1 MDQLWPLMKL
11 NGEKNMSNKILG
23 LDLGSTNSCFAIYEG
38 GEAKVI
44 TNSEGARTTQSIV
57 AFTKTGEEL
66 VGSAAARQMVTNAK
80 NTVTIVKRLIGRKFS
95 EVKEYVK
102 DLPYEVVEAAN
113 GDCRIKIND
122 KLYSPEEISAKII
135 AKVKKDASA
144 YLGED
149 IKEIVVTVPAY
160 FNDSQRQSV
169 KDACSIAG
177 LECKRIINEP
187 TAAALAYSADKG
199 INKKIAVYDLGGS
212 TFDISI
218 LDIADGV
225 IEVLATNGNTTLGGH
240 DIDVK
245 LMRYVIDFFKNDTG
259 IDLSNDPMAM
269 QRIKDE
275 CEKAKCAL
283 SSAKTYS
290 ISLPFISADANG
302 PKHLALDLTQ
312 AKLEEIADDII
323 QKTIDPCKKCLAD
336 AGNVKIDE
344 VLLVGGQTR
353 MPAVQALVKNIFGIE
368 PNKNINPDEAVGL
381 GAAIQGAV
389 LAGSKNDILLL
400 DVTPLTLAI
409 ETMGGIAT
417 PMIERNTTIPTK
429 KTQVFSTA
437 ADNQSAVTI
446 RICQGERKMFDDN
459 KVLGTFNLD
468 GIPPAPRGVPQIEI
482 TYDIDANGILN
493 VSAKDLGTQ
502 KEQHITITSSSGLS
516 KEEIEKAKVDAE
528 RFAEEDQKKAD
539 LANAKNAAESL
550 CFNIEKTLKENADKA
565 SDDEKKSIEDAIKNV
580 RESISSND
588 LQKIKDAIEAV
599 NKAWEPVV
607 KKIYPNGNSNGQPQF
622 TKEQMDEFMK
632 NNPDMFKDGGPFA
645 GFTNNGSSQQSD
657 DSRNDSGTVDA
668 EIV

>member
-1 MDQLWPLMKL
+1 
-11 NGEKNMSNKILG
+11 MSKIVG
-23 LDLGSTNSCFAIYEG
+23 TDLGSTNSCFAIYEG
-38 GEAKVI
+38 NEAKVI
-44 TNSEGARTTQSIV
+44 PNSDGARTTQSIV
-57 AFTKTGEEL
+57 AFTKSGDEI

-95 EVKEYVK
+95 EVKDYIK
-102 DLPYEVVEAAN
+102 DLPYEVVEAPN
-113 GDCRIKIND
+113 GDCRIRIEGND
-122 KLYSPEEISAKII
+122 YSPEEISAKIL
-135 AKVKKDASA
+135 AKIKKDASA
-144 YLGED
+144 YLGEEV
-149 IKEIVVTVPAY
+149 KEMVITVPAY

-169 KDACSIAG
+169 KDAASIAG
-177 LECKRIINEP
+177 IDCKRIINEP

-218 LDIADGV
+218 LDVSDGV
-225 IEVLATNGNTTLGGH
+225 IEVLATNGNTALGGH

-245 LMRYVIDFFKNDTG
+245 LMRYVIDEFKKDQG
-259 IDLSNDPMAM
+259 IDLSNDPMAI
-269 QRIKDE
+269 QRVKDE

-283 SSAKTYS
+283 STTKTYN
-290 ISLPFISADANG
+290 INLPFITADATG
-302 PKHLALDLTQ
+302 PKHLVMDLTQ
-312 AKLEEIADDII
+312 ARLEDIADEIV
-323 QKTIDPCKKCLAD
+323 QKTIEPCKKCIAD
-336 AGNVKIDE
+336 AGDVKIDE

-353 MPAVQALVKNIFGIE
+353 MPKVQALVKSIFGIE
-368 PNKNINPDEAVGL
+368 PNKSINPDEAVGL

-389 LAGSKNDILLL
+389 LAGAKTDVLLL

-437 ADNQSAVTI
+437 VDNQSACTI

-516 KEEIEKAKVDAE
+516 KEEIEKAKHDAE
-528 RFAEEDQKKAD
+528 VNAEADAKKAE
-539 LANAKNAAESL
+539 LIQTKNSAEML
-550 CFNIEKTLKENADKA
+550 CFNIEK
-565 SDDEKKSIEDAIKNV
+565 AIKDAGDKLTADDKKPVEEAIANV
-580 RESISSND
+580 REALKADSIEELKAKVEALNKANEPIASKIYDSTNGATPNIKPEDLEKMKNDPRFAEMFKNMGGGANPFGGTSSTSSTASND
-588 LQKIKDAIEAV
+588 
-599 NKAWEPVV
+599 
-607 KKIYPNGNSNGQPQF
+607 SN
-622 TKEQMDEFMK
+622 
-632 NNPDMFKDGGPFA
+632 
-645 GFTNNGSSQQSD
+645 
-657 DSRNDSGTVDA
+657 TVDA
-668 EIV
+668 ETV

>member
-1 MDQLWPLMKL
+1 
-11 NGEKNMSNKILG
+11 MSKIVG

-38 GEAKVI
+38 NEAKVI
-44 TNSEGARTTQSIV
+44 TNSDGARTTQSIV
-57 AFTKTGEEL
+57 AFTKNGEEL

-95 EVKEYVK
+95 EVKDYIK
-102 DLPYEVVEAAN
+102 DLPYEVVEAPN
-113 GDCRIKIND
+113 GDCRIRINGKD
-122 KLYSPEEISAKII
+122 YSPEEISAKII

-144 YLGED
+144 YLGEEV
-149 IKEIVVTVPAY
+149 KEMVITVPAY

-169 KDACSIAG
+169 KDAAAIAG
-177 LECKRIINEP
+177 VECKRIINEP
-187 TAAALAYSADKG
+187 TSAALAFSADKG
-199 INKKIAVYDLGGS
+199 VNKKIAVYDLGGS

-218 LDIADGV
+218 LDVADGV
-225 IEVLATNGNTTLGGH
+225 IEVLATNGNTALGGH

-245 LMRYVIDFFKNDTG
+245 LMHYVIDEFKKDQG

-283 SSAKTYS
+283 STAKSYS
-290 ISLPFISADANG
+290 INLPFITADATG
-302 PKHLALDLTQ
+302 PKHLTIDLTQ
-312 AKLEEIADDII
+312 ARLEEIANDII
-323 QKTIDPCKKCLAD
+323 EKTVEPCKKCIAD
-336 AGNVKIDE
+336 AGDVKIDD

-353 MPAVQALVKNIFGIE
+353 MPAVQKLVEKIFGIK
-368 PNKNINPDEAVGL
+368 PNMNINPDEAVGL

-389 LAGSKNDILLL
+389 LTGAKTDILLL

-437 ADNQSAVTI
+437 VDNQSAVTV

-516 KEEIEKAKVDAE
+516 KDEIEKAKADAE
-528 RFAEEDQKKAD
+528 KYKAEDEKRAAVV
-539 LANAKNAAESL
+539 LEKNAADGL
-550 CFNIEKTLKENADKA
+550 CFSIEKALKDNDGKA
-565 SDDEKKSIEDAIKNV
+565 TDDEKKLVNDAIAKV
-580 RESISSND
+580 KETLKGND
-588 LQKIKDAIEAV
+588 TQKMKDAVAEL
-599 NKAWEPVV
+599 NKVWEPVV
-607 KKIYPNGNSNGQPQF
+607 KKIYPSGAAGSAPNFSAEDLE
-622 TKEQMDEFMK
+622 KMK
-632 NNPDMFKDGGPFA
+632 NDPKFAEMFKSMGGANPS
-645 GFTNNGSSQQSD
+645 TSTSSGD
-657 DSRNDSGTVDA
+657 DSSTIDA
-668 EIV
+668 ETV

>member
-1 MDQLWPLMKL
+1 M
-11 NGEKNMSNKILG
+11 NKIIG

-38 GEAKVI
+38 NEAKVI
-44 TNSEGARTTQSIV
+44 TNSDGARTTQSIV
-57 AFTKTGEEL
+57 AFTKSGEEL

-80 NTVTIVKRLIGRKFS
+80 NTVTIVKRLIGRKFN
-95 EVKEYVK
+95 EVKDYIK
-102 DLPYEVVEAAN
+102 DLPYEVVEAPN
-113 GDCRIKIND
+113 GDCRIRINGKD
-122 KLYSPEEISAKII
+122 YSPEEISAKII

-144 YLGED
+144 YLGEEVNEMV
-149 IKEIVVTVPAY
+149 ITVPAY

-169 KDACSIAG
+169 KDAAAIAG
-177 LECKRIINEP
+177 VECKRIINEP
-187 TAAALAYSADKG
+187 TSAALAFSADKG
-199 INKKIAVYDLGGS
+199 VNKKIAVYDLGGS

-218 LDIADGV
+218 LDVSDGV
-225 IEVLATNGNTTLGGH
+225 IEVLATNGNTALGGH

-245 LMRYVIDFFKNDTG
+245 LMHYVIDEFKKDQG

-283 SSAKTYS
+283 STAKSYS
-290 ISLPFISADANG
+290 INLPFITADATG
-302 PKHLALDLTQ
+302 PKHLTIDLTQ
-312 AKLEEIADDII
+312 ARLEEIARDVIE
-323 QKTIDPCKKCLAD
+323 KTIEPCKKCMAD
-336 AGNVKIDE
+336 AGDVKIDD

-353 MPAVQALVKNIFGIE
+353 MPAVQALVEKIFGIK
-368 PNKNINPDEAVGL
+368 PNMNINPDEAVGL

-389 LAGSKNDILLL
+389 LTGAKTDILLL

-437 ADNQSAVTI
+437 TDNQSAVTV

-482 TYDIDANGILN
+482 TLDIDANGILN

-516 KEEIEKAKVDAE
+516 KDEIEKAKADAE
-528 RFAEEDQKKAD
+528 KYKAEDEKRAAVV
-539 LANAKNAAESL
+539 LEKNAADGL
-550 CFNIEKTLKENADKA
+550 CFSIEKALKDNGDKVTDDDKKLINDAIAKVKDTLKD
-565 SDDEKKSIEDAIKNV
+565 
-580 RESISSND
+580 ND
-588 LQKIKDAIEAV
+588 VQKIKDAVAEL
-599 NKAWEPVV
+599 NKVWEPIV
-607 KKIYPNGNSNGQPQF
+607 KKIYPAGANGSTPNFSAEDLE
-622 TKEQMDEFMK
+622 KMK
-632 NNPDMFKDGGPFA
+632 NDPRFAEMFKNMGGANPVNNTSA
-645 GFTNNGSSQQSD
+645 GD
-657 DSRNDSGTVDA
+657 DSNTVDA
-668 EIV
+668 ETV

>member
-1 MDQLWPLMKL
+1 
-11 NGEKNMSNKILG
+11 MSKIVG
-23 LDLGSTNSCFAIYEG
+23 TDLGSTNSCFAIYEG
-38 GEAKVI
+38 NEAKVI
-44 TNSEGARTTQSIV
+44 PNSDGARTTQSIV
-57 AFTKTGEEL
+57 AFTKSGEEL

-95 EVKEYVK
+95 EVKDYIK
-102 DLPYEVVEAAN
+102 DLPYEVVEAPN
-113 GDCRIKIND
+113 GDCRIHIEGKD
-122 KLYSPEEISAKII
+122 YSPEEISAKIL

-144 YLGED
+144 YLGEEV
-149 IKEIVVTVPAY
+149 KEMVITVPAY

-169 KDACSIAG
+169 KDAAAIAG
-177 LECKRIINEP
+177 IDCKRIINEP

-199 INKKIAVYDLGGS
+199 VNKKIAVYDLGGS

-218 LDIADGV
+218 LDVSDGV
-225 IEVLATNGNTTLGGH
+225 IEVLATNGNTALGGH

-245 LMRYVIDFFKNDTG
+245 LMRYVIDEFKKDQG

-283 SSAKTYS
+283 STTKTYN
-290 ISLPFISADANG
+290 INLPFITADTTG
-302 PKHLALDLTQ
+302 PKHLTMDLTQ
-312 AKLEEIADDII
+312 ARLEEIADEFI
-323 QKTIDPCKKCLAD
+323 QKTVEPCKKCLAD
-336 AGNVKIDE
+336 AGDVKIDE

-353 MPAVQALVKNIFGIE
+353 MPKVQETVKSIFGIE
-368 PNKNINPDEAVGL
+368 PNRSINPDEAVGL

-389 LAGSKNDILLL
+389 LAGTKTDILLL

-437 ADNQSAVTI
+437 VDNQPAVTI
-446 RICQGERKMFDDN
+446 RICQGERKMFNDN

-516 KEEIEKAKVDAE
+516 KEEIEKAKADAE
-528 RFAEEDQKKAD
+528 KYAEEDKKRAEVVME
-539 LANAKNAAESL
+539 KNAADGL
-550 CFNIEKTLKENADKA
+550 CFSIEKAMKDNADKVA
-565 SDDEKKSIEDAIKNV
+565 DDEKKPIDEAIAKV
-580 RESISSND
+580 KEELKSDDI
-588 LQKIKDAIEAV
+588 QKIKDAVDAL
-599 NKAWEPVV
+599 NKAWEPIV
-607 KKIYPNGNSNGQPQF
+607 KKIYPNGGSANGQPQF

-645 GFTNNGSSQQSD
+645 GFTNGASGSNST
-657 DSRNDSGTVDA
+657 GTVDA
-668 EIV
+668 ETV

>member
-1 MDQLWPLMKL
+1 
-11 NGEKNMSNKILG
+11 MSKIVG

-38 GEAKVI
+38 NEAKVI
-44 TNSEGARTTQSIV
+44 TNSDGARTTQSIV
-57 AFTKTGEEL
+57 AFTKNGEEL

-95 EVKEYVK
+95 EVKDYIK
-102 DLPYEVVEAAN
+102 DLPYEVVEAPN
-113 GDCRIKIND
+113 GDCRIRIAGKD
-122 KLYSPEEISAKII
+122 YSPEEISAKII

-144 YLGED
+144 YLGEEV
-149 IKEIVVTVPAY
+149 KEMVITVPAY

-169 KDACSIAG
+169 KDAAAIAG
-177 LECKRIINEP
+177 VDCKRIINEP
-187 TAAALAYSADKG
+187 TSAALAFSADKG
-199 INKKIAVYDLGGS
+199 VNKKIAVYDLGGS

-218 LDIADGV
+218 LDVADGV
-225 IEVLATNGNTTLGGH
+225 IEVLATNGNTALGGH

-245 LMRYVIDFFKNDTG
+245 LMHYVIDEFKKDQG

-283 SSAKTYS
+283 STAKSYS
-290 ISLPFISADANG
+290 INLPFITADATG
-302 PKHLALDLTQ
+302 PKHLTMDLTQ
-312 AKLEEIADDII
+312 ARLEEIANDII
-323 QKTIDPCKKCLAD
+323 EKTVEPCKKCIAD
-336 AGNVKIDE
+336 AGDVKIDD

-353 MPAVQALVKNIFGIE
+353 MPAVQKLVEKIFGIK
-368 PNKNINPDEAVGL
+368 PNMNINPDEAVGL

-389 LAGSKNDILLL
+389 LTGAKTDILLL

-437 ADNQSAVTI
+437 VDNQPACTI

-516 KEEIEKAKVDAE
+516 KDEIEKAKADAE
-528 RFAEEDQKKAD
+528 KYKAEDEKRAAVV
-539 LANAKNAAESL
+539 LEKNAADGL
-550 CFNIEKTLKENADKA
+550 CFSIEKAMKDNDGKA
-565 SDDEKKSIEDAIKNV
+565 TDDEKKLVNDAIAKV
-580 RESISSND
+580 KETLKGD
-588 LQKIKDAIEAV
+588 DTQKIKDAVEAL
-599 NKAWEPVV
+599 NKVWEPIV
-607 KKIYPNGNSNGQPQF
+607 KKIYPSGAAGAAPNFSAEDLE
-622 TKEQMDEFMK
+622 KMK
-632 NNPDMFKDGGPFA
+632 IDPKYAEMFKNMGGANPS
-645 GFTNNGSSQQSD
+645 TSTSSG
-657 DSRNDSGTVDA
+657 NDSGTIDA
-668 EIV
+668 ETV

>member
-1 MDQLWPLMKL
+1 
-11 NGEKNMSNKILG
+11 MSKIVG
-23 LDLGSTNSCFAIYEG
+23 TDLGSTNSCFAIYEG
-38 GEAKVI
+38 NEAKVI
-44 TNSEGARTTQSIV
+44 PNSDGARTTQSIV
-57 AFTKTGEEL
+57 AFTKSGDEL

-95 EVKEYVK
+95 EVKDYIK
-102 DLPYEVVEAAN
+102 DLPYEVVEAPN
-113 GDCRIKIND
+113 GDCRVRIEGND
-122 KLYSPEEISAKII
+122 YSPEEISAKIL
-135 AKVKKDASA
+135 AKIKKDASA
-144 YLGED
+144 YLGEEV
-149 IKEIVVTVPAY
+149 KEMVITVPAY

-169 KDACSIAG
+169 KDAASIAG
-177 LECKRIINEP
+177 IDCKRIINEP

-218 LDIADGV
+218 LDVSDGV
-225 IEVLATNGNTTLGGH
+225 IEVLATNGNTALGGH

-245 LMRYVIDFFKNDTG
+245 LMRYVIDEFKKDHG

-283 SSAKTYS
+283 STTKTYN
-290 ISLPFISADANG
+290 INLPFITADATG
-302 PKHLALDLTQ
+302 PRHLVMDLTQ
-312 AKLEEIADDII
+312 ARLEDIADEIV
-323 QKTIDPCKKCLAD
+323 QKTIEPCKKCIAD
-336 AGNVKIDE
+336 AGDVKIDE

-353 MPAVQALVKNIFGIE
+353 MPKVQALVKSIFGIE
-368 PNKNINPDEAVGL
+368 PNKSINPDEAVAL

-389 LAGSKNDILLL
+389 LAGAKTDVLLL

-437 ADNQSAVTI
+437 ADNQSACTI

-516 KEEIEKAKVDAE
+516 KEEIEKAKRDAE
-528 RFAEEDQKKAD
+528 VNAEADSKKAE
-539 LANAKNAAESL
+539 LIQTKNSAELL
-550 CFNIEKTLKENADKA
+550 CFNIEK
-565 SDDEKKSIEDAIKNV
+565 AIKDAGDKLTADDKKPVEEAIANV
-580 RESISSND
+580 REALKADSIEE
-588 LQKIKDAIEAV
+588 LKAKVDAL
-599 NKAWEPVV
+599 NKANEPIAS
-607 KKIYPNGNSNGQPQF
+607 KIYGSANGATPNIKPEDLE
-622 TKEQMDEFMK
+622 KMK
-632 NNPDMFKDGGPFA
+632 NDPKFAEMFKNMGGANPF
-645 GFTNNGSSQQSD
+645 GGTSSTAS
-657 DSRNDSGTVDA
+657 STANNDSNTVDA
-668 EIV
+668 ETV

>member
-1 MDQLWPLMKL
+1 
-11 NGEKNMSNKILG
+11 MSKIVG

-44 TNSEGARTTQSIV
+44 PNSDGARTTQSIV

-80 NTVTIVKRLIGRKFS
+80 NTVTIVKRLIGRKFF
-95 EVKEYVK
+95 EVKDYIK
-102 DLPYEVVEAAN
+102 DLPYEVIEAPN
-113 GDCRIKIND
+113 GDCRIKINGKD
-122 KLYSPEEISAKII
+122 YSPEEISAKII

-144 YLGED
+144 YLGEEV
-149 IKEIVVTVPAY
+149 KEMVITVPAY

-169 KDACSIAG
+169 KDSASIAG
-177 LECKRIINEP
+177 IDCKRIINEP
-187 TAAALAYSADKG
+187 TSAALAYSADKG

-218 LDIADGV
+218 LDVSDGV
-225 IEVLATNGNTTLGGH
+225 IEVLATNGNTALGGH

-245 LMRYVIDFFKNDTG
+245 LMHYVIDCFKKDQG

-283 SSAKTYS
+283 STTKTYS
-290 ISLPFISADANG
+290 INLPFITADATG
-302 PKHLALDLTQ
+302 PKHLVIDLTQ
-312 AKLEEIADDII
+312 ACLEEIADEII
-323 QKTIDPCKKCLAD
+323 QKTIEPCKKCITD

-353 MPAVQALVKNIFGIE
+353 MPKVQSLVKSIFGIE
-368 PNKNINPDEAVGL
+368 PNKSINPDEAVGL

-389 LAGSKNDILLL
+389 LAGAKTDVLLL

-437 ADNQSAVTI
+437 VDNQPACTI

-516 KEEIEKAKVDAE
+516 KDEIEKAKHDAE
-528 RFAEEDQKKAD
+528 VNAEADAKKAE
-539 LANAKNAAESL
+539 LIQTKNSAEAL
-550 CFNIEKTLKENADKA
+550 CFNIEKAMKDAGDKLTTDDKKPVEEAIANVREALKAE
-565 SDDEKKSIEDAIKNV
+565 SIEDLKAKVEALNKANEPIASKIYGANGATPNFKPEDLEKMKNDPKFA
-580 RESISSND
+580 EMFKTMGGANPFSGATTSSSSND
-588 LQKIKDAIEAV
+588 
-599 NKAWEPVV
+599 
-607 KKIYPNGNSNGQPQF
+607 SN
-622 TKEQMDEFMK
+622 
-632 NNPDMFKDGGPFA
+632 
-645 GFTNNGSSQQSD
+645 
-657 DSRNDSGTVDA
+657 TVDA
-668 EIV
+668 ETV

>member
-1 MDQLWPLMKL
+1 
-11 NGEKNMSNKILG
+11 MSKIVG
-23 LDLGSTNSCFAIYEG
+23 TDLGSTNSCFAIYEG
-38 GEAKVI
+38 NEAKVI
-44 TNSEGARTTQSIV
+44 PNSDGARTTQSIV
-57 AFTKTGEEL
+57 AFTKSGDEL

-95 EVKEYVK
+95 EVKDYIK
-102 DLPYEVVEAAN
+102 DLPYEVVEAPN
-113 GDCRIKIND
+113 GDCRVRIEGKD
-122 KLYSPEEISAKII
+122 YSPEEISAKIL
-135 AKVKKDASA
+135 AKIKKDASA
-144 YLGED
+144 YLGEEV
-149 IKEIVVTVPAY
+149 KEMVITVPAY

-169 KDACSIAG
+169 KDAASIAG
-177 LECKRIINEP
+177 IDCKRIINEP
-187 TAAALAYSADKG
+187 TSAALAYSVDKG

-218 LDIADGV
+218 LDVSDGV
-225 IEVLATNGNTTLGGH
+225 IEVLATNGNTALGGH

-245 LMRYVIDFFKNDTG
+245 LMRYVIDEFKKDQG

-283 SSAKTYS
+283 STTKTYN
-290 ISLPFISADANG
+290 INLPFITADATG
-302 PKHLALDLTQ
+302 PKHLVMDLTQ
-312 AKLEEIADDII
+312 ARLEDIADEII
-323 QKTIDPCKKCLAD
+323 QKTIEPCKKCIAD
-336 AGNVKIDE
+336 AGDVKIDE

-353 MPAVQALVKNIFGIE
+353 MPKVQALVKSIFGIE
-368 PNKNINPDEAVGL
+368 PNKSINPDEAVAL

-389 LAGSKNDILLL
+389 LAGAKTDVLLL

-437 ADNQSAVTI
+437 VDNQPACTI

-516 KEEIEKAKVDAE
+516 KEEIEKAKHDAE
-528 RFAEEDQKKAD
+528 VNAEADAKKAE
-539 LANAKNAAESL
+539 LIQTKNSAEML
-550 CFNIEKTLKENADKA
+550 CFNIEKAIKDAGDKLTAD
-565 SDDEKKSIEDAIKNV
+565 DKKPVEDAIANV
-580 RESISSND
+580 REALKADSIEE
-588 LQKIKDAIEAV
+588 LKAKVDAL
-599 NKAWEPVV
+599 NKANEPIAS
-607 KKIYPNGNSNGQPQF
+607 KIYGNANGATQNFKPEDF
-622 TKEQMDEFMK
+622 EKMK
-632 NNPDMFKDGGPFA
+632 NDPKFAEMFKNMGGANPF
-645 GFTNNGSSQQSD
+645 GGTSSTTS
-657 DSRNDSGTVDA
+657 STANNDSNTVDA
-668 EIV
+668 ETV

>member
-1 MDQLWPLMKL
+1 
-11 NGEKNMSNKILG
+11 MSKIVG
-23 LDLGSTNSCFAIYEG
+23 TDLGSTNSCFAIYEG
-38 GEAKVI
+38 NEAKVI
-44 TNSEGARTTQSIV
+44 PNSDGARTTQSIV
-57 AFTKTGEEL
+57 AFTKSGDEL

-95 EVKEYVK
+95 EVKDYIK
-102 DLPYEVVEAAN
+102 DLPYEVVEAPN
-113 GDCRIKIND
+113 GDCRVRIEGND
-122 KLYSPEEISAKII
+122 YSPEEISAKIL
-135 AKVKKDASA
+135 AKIKKDASA
-144 YLGED
+144 YLGEEV
-149 IKEIVVTVPAY
+149 KEMVITVPAY

-169 KDACSIAG
+169 KDAASIAG
-177 LECKRIINEP
+177 IDCKRIINEP
-187 TAAALAYSADKG
+187 TSAALAYSVDKG

-218 LDIADGV
+218 LDVSDGV
-225 IEVLATNGNTTLGGH
+225 IEVLATNGNTALGGH

-245 LMRYVIDFFKNDTG
+245 LMRYVIDEFKKDQG

-283 SSAKTYS
+283 STTKTYN
-290 ISLPFISADANG
+290 INLPFITADATG
-302 PKHLALDLTQ
+302 PKHLVMDLTQ
-312 AKLEEIADDII
+312 ARLEEIADDIV
-323 QKTIDPCKKCLAD
+323 QKTIEPCKKCIAD
-336 AGNVKIDE
+336 AGDVKIDE

-353 MPAVQALVKNIFGIE
+353 MPKVQALVKSIFGIE
-368 PNKNINPDEAVGL
+368 PNKSINPDEAVAL

-389 LAGSKNDILLL
+389 LAGAKTDVLLL

-437 ADNQSAVTI
+437 VDNQPACTI

-516 KEEIEKAKVDAE
+516 KEEIEKAKHDAE
-528 RFAEEDQKKAD
+528 VNAEADAKKAE
-539 LANAKNAAESL
+539 LIQTKNSAEML
-550 CFNIEKTLKENADKA
+550 CFNIEK
-565 SDDEKKSIEDAIKNV
+565 AIKDAGDKLTTDDKKPVEEAIANV
-580 RESISSND
+580 REALKADSIEELKAKVEALNKANEPIASKIYGSANGATPNIKPEDLEKMKNDPKFAEMFKNMGGANPFGGTSSTSSTASND
-588 LQKIKDAIEAV
+588 
-599 NKAWEPVV
+599 
-607 KKIYPNGNSNGQPQF
+607 SN
-622 TKEQMDEFMK
+622 
-632 NNPDMFKDGGPFA
+632 
-645 GFTNNGSSQQSD
+645 
-657 DSRNDSGTVDA
+657 TVDA
-668 EIV
+668 ETV

>member
-1 MDQLWPLMKL
+1 
-11 NGEKNMSNKILG
+11 MSIIVG
-23 LDLGSTNSCFAIYEG
+23 TDLGSTNSCFAIYEG
-38 GEAKVI
+38 NEAKVI
-44 TNSEGARTTQSIV
+44 PNSDGARTTQSIV
-57 AFTKTGEEL
+57 AFTKNGEEL

-80 NTVTIVKRLIGRKFS
+80 NTVTIVKRLIGRKFN
-95 EVKEYVK
+95 EVKDYIK
-102 DLPYEVVEAAN
+102 DLPYEVVEASN
-113 GDCRIKIND
+113 GDCRIKIAD
-122 KLYSPEEISAKII
+122 KEYSPEEISAKIL

-144 YLGED
+144 YLGEEV
-149 IKEIVVTVPAY
+149 KEMVITVPAY

-169 KDACSIAG
+169 KDAASIAG
-177 LECKRIINEP
+177 IDCKRIINEP

-199 INKKIAVYDLGGS
+199 VNKKIAVYDLGGS

-218 LDIADGV
+218 LDVADGV
-225 IEVLATNGNTTLGGH
+225 IEVLATNGNTALGGH

-245 LMRYVIDFFKNDTG
+245 LMRYVIDGFKRENG

-283 SSAKTYS
+283 STTKTYN
-290 ISLPFISADANG
+290 INLPFITADATG
-302 PKHLALDLTQ
+302 PKHLVLDLTQ
-312 AKLEEIADDII
+312 ARLEEIADEII
-323 QKTIDPCKKCLAD
+323 QKTIEPCKKCLAD
-336 AGNVKIDE
+336 AGDIKIDE

-353 MPAVQALVKNIFGIE
+353 MPKVQETVKSIFGIE
-368 PNKNINPDEAVGL
+368 PNKSINPDEAVGM

-389 LAGSKNDILLL
+389 LAGTKTDILLL

-437 ADNQSAVTI
+437 VDNQPAVTI

-502 KEQHITITSSSGLS
+502 KEQKITITSSSGLS
-516 KEEIEKAKVDAE
+516 KDEIEKAKADAE
-528 RFAEEDQKKAD
+528 KYAEEDKKRSEAVIE
-539 LANAKNAAESL
+539 KNAADAL
-550 CFNIEKTLKENADKA
+550 CFSIEKAIKDNRDKA
-565 SDDEKKSIEDAIKNV
+565 TNDEKKSVNDEIANV
-580 RESISSND
+580 KAALKTDDI
-588 LQKIKDAIEAV
+588 QKIRDAVAAL
-599 NKAWEPVV
+599 NKVWEPIV
-607 KKIYPNGNSNGQPQF
+607 KKIYPSGGASNGQPRF
-622 TKEQMDEFMK
+622 TKEQMDEFIK
-632 NNPDMFKDGGPFA
+632 NNPDMFKNGGPFA
-645 GFTNNGSSQQSD
+645 GFTNRSNANGNSSD
-657 DSRNDSGTVDA
+657 TIDA